1 MRINQKL
8 VDGKKGLEYLIV
20 DICQDLDQIAVTQLN
35 VERPKRPH
43 TIMLSDTLSQIELGK
58 WKVLEHSFSPYLY
71 MSDEELLKDK
81 KRRKWLQRRD
91 SSFNIIAPLIDNDE
105 LRYNYL
111 FIDSSSILH
120 RLIETSGR
128 SRSYVAKI
136 LNRTGI
142 TVLTSMLYSLYGEI
156 AERISLYLKYRHLT
170 KTQS

>member
-43 TIMLSDTLSQIELGK
+43 TIMLSDTLRQIELGK

-136 LNRTGI
+136 L
-142 TVLTSMLYSLYGEI
+142 
-156 AERISLYLKYRHLT
+156 
-170 KTQS
+170 

>member
-20 DICQDLDQIAVTQLN
+20 DICQDLDLIAVTQLN
-35 VERPKRPH
+35 VERPKRPQ

-91 SSFNIIAPLIDNDE
+91 SSFNIIA
-105 LRYNYL
+105 
-111 FIDSSSILH
+111 
-120 RLIETSGR
+120 R
-128 SRSYVAKI
+128 S
-136 LNRTGI
+136 
-142 TVLTSMLYSLYGEI
+142 E
-156 AERISLYLKYRHLT
+156 ERRVGKECC
-170 KTQS
+170 